1 METNATRL
9 EAAISMQI
17 KVELVE
23 RNMDQKDLADA
34 VGIERATLS
43 RYMTNRRPMP
53 MAIFFTIAEVF
64 GLSPRELMA
73 RAEARIPQQAAR
85 RA

>member
-9 EAAISMQI
+9 EAAISMQV

-23 RNMDQKDLADA
+23 RSMDQKDLADA
-34 VGIERATLS
+34 IGIERATLS
-43 RYMTNRRPMP
+43 RYMNNRRPMP
-53 MAIFFTIAEVF
+53 MAIFFAIAETF

-73 RAEARIPQQAAR
+73 RAESRIDRQEARTA
-85 RA
+85 